1 MACNGINDI
10 KVFRKGDKY
19 AKKDSAAQESN
30 SISFVVE
37 CFVRDEIDIDLL
49 ENLLSLG
56 GLGIQYCIKSQKAY
70 LQMKINL

>member
-37 CFVRDEIDIDLL
+37 CFVRDEIEEVDA
-49 ENLLSLG
+49 ERN
-56 GLGIQYCIKSQKAY
+56 KEK
-70 LQMKINL
+70 